1 MQASPRLCCRATL
14 LAAAL
19 AATGSAQAQEFPSK
33 PLRIIVPYAAG
44 GVPDPLTRTLGAM
57 MSPLLGQQIIVENK
71 PGAGGVP
78 AMQELMRAP
87 ADGYTL
93 SYADAGLWAVQP
105 ALRPGIYDPLKEMT
119 PLGTAVMSII
129 FVVAREDLGVKSMQ
143 ELVALAKSRP
153 GKLSYGSSGSGSLHH
168 LFMESVK
175 AHYGVDLVHVPYK
188 AATQAM
194 QALLAGDLA
203 ITMASAAASAPFAKS
218 GKIRVILAATQ
229 QRSQFLPEVPSMG
242 DLKLET
248 TYSGSIGY
256 IAPGGTPRAVV
267 DRLASA
273 LATVVKTDE
282 FAKRAEG
289 FFVEVDYRTPA
300 QHLELM
306 RQDIARYARA
316 VKISGAKAE

>member
-1 MQASPRLCCRATL
+1 MQASPRLWCRVTL

-19 AATGSAQAQEFPSK
+19 AAFGSAQAQEFPSRAI
-33 PLRIIVPYAAG
+33 RIIVPYAAG
-44 GVPDPLTRTLGAM
+44 GVPDPLTRTIATM

-78 AMQELMRAP
+78 AMQDLMRSP

-105 ALRPGIYDPLKEMT
+105 ALRPGLYEPLREMT

-129 FVVAREDLGVKSMQ
+129 FVVVREDLGVRTIQ
-143 ELVALAKSRP
+143 ELIALAKSRP
-153 GKLSYGSSGSGSLHH
+153 GQLSYGSSGSGSLHH
-168 LFMESVK
+168 LFMESLK
-175 AHYGVDLVHVPYK
+175 AHYGFDMVHVPYK
-188 AATQAM
+188 AATQSL
-194 QALLAGDLA
+194 QALLAGDLGV
-203 ITMASAAASAPFAKS
+203 TMASAAASTPFAKS

-242 DLKLET
+242 DLKVET
-248 TYSGSIGY
+248 TYSGAIGY

-267 DRLASA
+267 DKLAAA
-273 LATVVKTDE
+273 LGTVVKSDE
-282 FAKRAEG
+282 FAKRAESL
-289 FFVEVDYRTPA
+289 FVEVDYRNPA
-300 QHLELM
+300 QHLDLM
-306 RQDIARYARA
+306 RQDMTRYARA

>member
-1 MQASPRLCCRATL
+1 MQASPRLWCRVTL

-19 AATGSAQAQEFPSK
+19 AALGSAQAQEFPSRAI
-33 PLRIIVPYAAG
+33 RIIVPYAAG
-44 GVPDPLTRTLGAM
+44 GVPDPLTRTLGSM

-78 AMQELMRAP
+78 AMQDLMRSP

-105 ALRPGIYDPLKEMT
+105 ALRPGIYDPMKEFT

-129 FVVAREDLGVKSMQ
+129 FVVVREDLAVRTIQ
-143 ELVALAKSRP
+143 ELIALAKSKP
-153 GKLSYGSSGSGSLHH
+153 GQLSYGSSGSGSLHH
-168 LFMESVK
+168 LFMESLK
-175 AHYGVDLVHVPYK
+175 AHYGFDMVHVPYK
-188 AATQAM
+188 AATQAL
-194 QALLAGDLA
+194 QALRAGDLGV
-203 ITMASAAASAPFAKS
+203 TMASAAASTPFAKS

-242 DLKLET
+242 DLKVET
-248 TYSGSIGY
+248 TYSGAIGY
-256 IAPGGTPRAVV
+256 VAPGGTPRPVV
-267 DRLASA
+267 DKLAAA
-273 LATVVKTDE
+273 LGTVVKSEE
-282 FAKRAEG
+282 FAKRAESL
-289 FFVEVDYRTPA
+289 FVEIDYRNPA
-300 QHLELM
+300 QHLDLM